1 MKKIFKI
8 LLYIIISISVLGFL
22 FIFLW
27 TKIPEF
33 KAKKEISDL
42 SKYAQKIEDIKI
54 DDQVEIIGLGE
65 ATHGNKEFQE
75 LKLDLL
81 KKLVKDANV
90 RAFALECDFSEGM
103 EIDSYVKSG
112 KFQKNPS
119 KIFSFT
125 IYHTNEMNDLINW
138 IKKYNQNHDQKI
150 SFYGFDMQNPENS
163 VKLVKDFVKKEN
175 IDFDIKSLEILEEDK
190 ISIKDP
196 KMKILEE
203 NLKKLNEKLD
213 ENTKEKRLIE
223 NILSSFPYYNMV
235 GDYVKS
241 SEYRD
246 KKMAENISWIK
257 DYEKNSRIMITGH
270 NGHIGKKEALYKN
283 MGENLLEKYKKS
295 YFPIGTD
302 FYKTKV
308 NIKTMQKNQR
318 TIQKFISA
326 DPFAYAAKNY
336 KNSYYLDFSK
346 VEDGDSKNL
355 LDSKIK
361 MGSLGEGYTW
371 VMKFVPYSYI
381 IEKSPKEIFDS
392 MIFVYQAS
400 PIEIIEN

>member
-75 LKLDLL
+75 LKLTLL
-81 KKLVKDANV
+81 KKLVKDENV

-119 KIFSFT
+119 KIFSFP

-138 IKKYNQNHDQKI
+138 IKKYNQKHDQKI
-150 SFYGFDMQNPENS
+150 SFYGFDMQNPEKS
-163 VKLVKDFVKKEN
+163 VKLLKDFVKKEN
-175 IDFDIKSLEILEEDK
+175 IDFDIKSLDVLEKDN

-196 KMKILEE
+196 EMKILEK
-203 NLKKLNEKLD
+203 NLKKLNEKL
-213 ENTKEKRLIE
+213 EKNTKEKRLIE
-223 NILSSFPYYNMV
+223 NILSSFPYYKMV
-235 GDYVKS
+235 DDYVKS

-246 KKMAENISWIK
+246 KKMAENVSWIK
-257 DYEKNSRIMITGH
+257 DYEKNSRIMIAGH
-270 NGHIGKKEALYKN
+270 NGHIGKKELMYKN
-283 MGENLLEKYKKS
+283 MGENLLE
-295 YFPIGTD
+295 
-302 FYKTKV
+302 
-308 NIKTMQKNQR
+308 
-318 TIQKFISA
+318 
-326 DPFAYAAKNY
+326 
-336 KNSYYLDFSK
+336 
-346 VEDGDSKNL
+346 
-355 LDSKIK
+355 
-361 MGSLGEGYTW
+361 
-371 VMKFVPYSYI
+371 
-381 IEKSPKEIFDS
+381 
-392 MIFVYQAS
+392 
-400 PIEIIEN
+400 

>member
-8 LLYIIISISVLGFL
+8 LLYIIISISILGFL

-27 TKIPEF
+27 TKIPEI

-42 SKYAQKIEDIKI
+42 NKYAQKIEDIKI
-54 DDQVEIIGLGE
+54 DDKVEIIGLGE

-75 LKLDLL
+75 LKLTLL

-196 KMKILEE
+196 KMKVLEE
-203 NLKKLNEKLD
+203 NLKKLNEKL
-213 ENTKEKRLIE
+213 EKNTKEKRLIE
-223 NILSSFPYYNMV
+223 NILSSFPYYRMV
-235 GDYVKS
+235 DDYVKS

-257 DYEKNSRIMITGH
+257 DYEKNSRIMIAGH
-270 NGHIGKKEALYKN
+270 NGHIGKKESMYKN

-295 YFPIGTD
+295 YFTIGTD

-326 DPFAYAAKNY
+326 DPFAYQAKNY

-346 VEDGDSKNL
+346 VKDGDCKNL

-371 VMKFVPYSYI
+371 VMKFVPYSYR

-392 MIFVYQAS
+392 MIFVYETH
-400 PIEIIEN
+400 PIQIIEN

>member
-8 LLYIIISISVLGFL
+8 LLYIIISISILEFL

-42 SKYAQKIEDIKI
+42 GKYAQKIEDIKI

-75 LKLDLL
+75 LKLDIL

-125 IYHTNEMNDLINW
+125 IYHTNQMNDLINW

-163 VKLVKDFVKKEN
+163 VKLLKDFVKKEN
-175 IDFDIKSLEILEEDK
+175 IDFDIKSLDVLEKDN

-196 KMKILEE
+196 KMKVLEE
-203 NLKKLNEKLD
+203 NLKKLNEKL
-213 ENTKEKRLIE
+213 EKNTKEKRLIE
-223 NILSSFPYYNMV
+223 NILSSFPYYKMV
-235 GDYVKS
+235 DDYVKS

-246 KKMAENISWIK
+246 EKMAENISWIK
-257 DYEKNSRIMITGH
+257 DYEKNSRIMIAGH

-326 DPFAYAAKNY
+326 DPFAYQAKNY

-346 VEDGDSKNL
+346 VKDGDCKNL

-371 VMKFVPYSYI
+371 VMKFIPYSYR
-381 IEKSPKEIFDS
+381 IENSPKEIFDS
-392 MIFVYQAS
+392 MIFVYEAN
-400 PIEIIEN
+400 PIKNIEN

>member
-33 KAKKEISDL
+33 KVKKEISDL
-42 SKYAQKIEDIKI
+42 GKYAQKIEDIKI

-75 LKLDLL
+75 LKLTLL
-81 KKLVKDANV
+81 KKLVKDENV

-119 KIFSFT
+119 KIFSFP
-125 IYHTNEMNDLINW
+125 IYHTNQMNDLINW

-163 VKLVKDFVKKEN
+163 VKLLKDFVKKEN
-175 IDFDIKSLEILEEDK
+175 IDFDIKSLDILEKDN

-196 KMKILEE
+196 KIKILEE
-203 NLKKLNEKLD
+203 NLKKLDEKLD

-223 NILSSFPYYNMV
+223 NILSSFPYYKMV
-235 GDYVKS
+235 DDYVKS

-246 KKMAENISWIK
+246 KKMAENVSWIK
-257 DYEKNSRIMITGH
+257 DYEKNSRIMIAGH
-270 NGHIGKKEALYKN
+270 NGHIGKKESMYKN

-326 DPFAYAAKNY
+326 DPFAYQAKNY
-336 KNSYYLDFSK
+336 NNSYYLDFSK
-346 VEDGDSKNL
+346 VKDGDCKNI

-361 MGSLGEGYTW
+361 MGSLGEGYTPI
-371 VMKFVPYSYI
+371 MKFIPYSYR
-381 IEKSPKEIFDS
+381 IENSPKEIFDS
-392 MIFVYQAS
+392 LIFGYETS

>member
-8 LLYIIISISVLGFL
+8 LLYIIISILILGFL

-27 TKIPEF
+27 TKIPEI

-75 LKLDLL
+75 LKLTLL

-119 KIFSFT
+119 KIFSFP
-125 IYHTNEMNDLINW
+125 IYHTKEMNNLINW
-138 IKKYNQNHDQKI
+138 IKKYNQNHEQKI
-150 SFYGFDMQNPENS
+150 SFYGFDVQNPEKS
-163 VKLVKDFVKKEN
+163 VKLVKKFVKKEN

-196 KMKILEE
+196 KMKVLEE
-203 NLKKLNEKLD
+203 NLKKLNEKL
-213 ENTKEKRLIE
+213 EKNTKEKRLIE
-223 NILSSFPYYNMV
+223 NILSSFPYYKMV
-235 GDYVKS
+235 DDYVKS

-246 KKMAENISWIK
+246 KKMAENVSWIK
-257 DYEKNSRIMITGH
+257 DYEKNSRIMIAGH
-270 NGHIGKKEALYKN
+270 NGHIGKKESMYKN
-283 MGENLLEKYKKS
+283 MGENLLGEYEKS
-295 YFPIGTD
+295 YLTIGTD

-336 KNSYYLDFSK
+336 NNSYYLDFSK

-361 MGSLGEGYTW
+361 MGSLGEGYTPI
-371 VMKFVPYSYI
+371 MKFVPYSYR
-381 IEKSPKEIFDS
+381 IENSPKEIFDS
-392 MIFVYQAS
+392 MIFVYETH

>member
-1 MKKIFKI
+1 M
-8 LLYIIISISVLGFL
+8 
-22 FIFLW
+22 W

-33 KAKKEISDL
+33 KAKEEISDL
-42 SKYAQKIEDIKI
+42 GQYAQKIEDIKI

-150 SFYGFDMQNPENS
+150 SFYGFDMQNPEKS
-163 VKLVKDFVKKEN
+163 VKLLKDFVKKEN

-213 ENTKEKRLIE
+213 KNTKEKRLIE
-223 NILSSFPYYNMV
+223 NILSSFPYYKMV
-235 GDYVKS
+235 DDYVKS

-246 KKMAENISWIK
+246 KKMAENVSWIK
-257 DYEKNSRIMITGH
+257 DYEKNSRIMIAGH
-270 NGHIGKKEALYKN
+270 NGHIGKKESMYKN
-283 MGENLLEKYKKS
+283 MGENLSEKYKKS

-326 DPFAYAAKNY
+326 DPFAYQAKNY

-346 VEDGDSKNL
+346 VKDGDCKNL

-371 VMKFVPYSYI
+371 VMKFVPYSYR

-392 MIFVYQAS
+392 MIFVYEAN

>member
-22 FIFLW
+22 LIFLW

-42 SKYAQKIEDIKI
+42 GKYARKIEDIKI

-75 LKLDLL
+75 LKLTLL
-81 KKLVKDANV
+81 KKLVKDENV

-119 KIFSFT
+119 KIFSFP
-125 IYHTNEMNDLINW
+125 IYNTNQMNDLINW

-150 SFYGFDMQNPENS
+150 SFYGFDMQNPEKS

-196 KMKILEE
+196 KMKVLEE
-203 NLKKLNEKLD
+203 NLKKLNEKL
-213 ENTKEKRLIE
+213 EKNTKEKRLIE
-223 NILSSFPYYNMV
+223 NILSSFPYYKMV
-235 GDYVKS
+235 DDYVKS

-246 KKMAENISWIK
+246 KKMAENVSWIK
-257 DYEKNSRIMITGH
+257 DYEKNSRIMIAGH
-270 NGHIGKKEALYKN
+270 NGHIGKKESMYKN
-283 MGENLLEKYKKS
+283 MGENLSEKYKKS

-336 KNSYYLDFSK
+336 NNSYYLDFSK
-346 VEDGDSKNL
+346 VKDGDSKNI

-361 MGSLGEGYTW
+361 MGSLGEGYTPI
-371 VMKFVPYSYI
+371 MKFIPYSYR
-381 IEKSPKEIFDS
+381 IENSPKEIFDA
-392 MIFVYQAS
+392 MIFVYETH
-400 PIEIIEN
+400 PIKIIEN

>member
-8 LLYIIISISVLGFL
+8 LLYIIISISILGFL

-27 TKIPEF
+27 TKIPEI

-42 SKYAQKIEDIKI
+42 RKYAQKIEDIKI

-75 LKLDLL
+75 LKLTLL

-125 IYHTNEMNDLINW
+125 IYHTNEMNNLINW

-163 VKLVKDFVKKEN
+163 VKLLKDFVKKEN

-196 KMKILEE
+196 KMKVLEE

-213 ENTKEKRLIE
+213 KNTKEKRLIE
-223 NILSSFPYYNMV
+223 NILSSFPYYKMV
-235 GDYVKS
+235 DDYVKS

-246 KKMAENISWIK
+246 KKMAENVSWIK
-257 DYEKNSRIMITGH
+257 DYEKNSRIIIAGH
-270 NGHIGKKEALYKN
+270 NGHIGKKESMYKN
-283 MGENLLEKYKKS
+283 MGENLNEKYKKL
-295 YFPIGTD
+295 YFTIGTD

-336 KNSYYLDFSK
+336 NNFYYLDFSK
-346 VEDGDSKNL
+346 VKDGDSKNL

-361 MGSLGEGYTW
+361 MGSLGEGYTPI
-371 VMKFVPYSYI
+371 MKFIPYSYR
-381 IEKSPKEIFDS
+381 IENSPKEIFDS
-392 MIFVYQAS
+392 MIFVYETH
-400 PIEIIEN
+400 PIKIIEN

>member
-1 MKKIFKI
+1 M
-8 LLYIIISISVLGFL
+8 
-22 FIFLW
+22 W

-42 SKYAQKIEDIKI
+42 GKYAQKIEDIKI

-75 LKLDLL
+75 LKLDIL

-125 IYHTNEMNDLINW
+125 IYHTNQMNDLINW

-163 VKLVKDFVKKEN
+163 VKLLKDFVKKEN
-175 IDFDIKSLEILEEDK
+175 IDFDIKSLDVLEKDN

-196 KMKILEE
+196 KMKVLEE
-203 NLKKLNEKLD
+203 NLKKLNEKL
-213 ENTKEKRLIE
+213 EKNTKEKRLIE
-223 NILSSFPYYNMV
+223 NILSSFPYYKMV
-235 GDYVKS
+235 DDYVKS

-246 KKMAENISWIK
+246 EKMAENISWIK
-257 DYEKNSRIMITGH
+257 DYEKNSRIMIAGH

-326 DPFAYAAKNY
+326 DPFAYQAKNY

-346 VEDGDSKNL
+346 VKDGDCKNL

-371 VMKFVPYSYI
+371 VMKFIPYSYR
-381 IEKSPKEIFDS
+381 IENSPKEIFDS
-392 MIFVYQAS
+392 MIFVYEAN
-400 PIEIIEN
+400 PIKNIEN

>member
-8 LLYIIISISVLGFL
+8 FLYIIISISVLVFL

-42 SKYAQKIEDIKI
+42 EQYAQKIEDIKI

-75 LKLDLL
+75 LKLDIL

-125 IYHTNEMNDLINW
+125 IYHTNQMNDLINW

-163 VKLVKDFVKKEN
+163 VKLLKDFVKKEN
-175 IDFDIKSLEILEEDK
+175 IDFDIKSLDVLEKDN

-196 KMKILEE
+196 KMKVLEE
-203 NLKKLNEKLD
+203 NLKKLNEKL
-213 ENTKEKRLIE
+213 EKNTKEKRLIE
-223 NILSSFPYYNMV
+223 NILSSFPYYKMV
-235 GDYVKS
+235 DDYVKS

-246 KKMAENISWIK
+246 EKMAENISWIK
-257 DYEKNSRIMITGH
+257 DYEKNSRIMIAGH

-326 DPFAYAAKNY
+326 DPFAYQAKNY

-346 VEDGDSKNL
+346 VKDGDCKNL

-371 VMKFVPYSYI
+371 VMKFIPYSYR
-381 IEKSPKEIFDS
+381 IENSPKEIFDS
-392 MIFVYQAS
+392 MIFVYEAN
-400 PIEIIEN
+400 PIKNIEN

>member
-27 TKIPEF
+27 TKIPEI

-81 KKLVKDANV
+81 KKLVKDENV
-90 RAFALECDFSEGM
+90 RGFALECDFSEGM
-103 EIDSYVKSG
+103 KIDSYVKSG

-119 KIFSFT
+119 KILSFP
-125 IYHTNEMNDLINW
+125 IYHTNEMNNLINW
-138 IKKYNQNHDQKI
+138 IKKYNQNHDEKI

-163 VKLVKDFVKKEN
+163 IKLLKDFVKKEN

-196 KMKILEE
+196 KMKVLEE

-213 ENTKEKRLIE
+213 KNTKEKRLIE
-223 NILSSFPYYNMV
+223 NIISSFPYYKMV
-235 GDYVKS
+235 DDYVKS

-257 DYEKNSRIMITGH
+257 DYEKNSRIMIAGH
-270 NGHIGKKEALYKN
+270 NGHIGKKESMYKN
-283 MGENLLEKYKKS
+283 MGENLNEKYKKL
-295 YFPIGTD
+295 YFTIGTD

-308 NIKTMQKNQR
+308 NIKTVQKNQR

-326 DPFAYAAKNY
+326 DPFAYGAKNY
-336 KNSYYLDFSK
+336 NNSYYLDFSK
-346 VEDGDSKNL
+346 VKDGDCKNI

-361 MGSLGEGYTW
+361 MGSLGEGYTPI
-371 VMKFVPYSYI
+371 MKFIPYSYR
-381 IEKSPKEIFDS
+381 IENSPKEIFDS
-392 MIFVYQAS
+392 MIFVYEAS
-400 PIEIIEN
+400 PIEIIED

>member
-1 MKKIFKI
+1 M
-8 LLYIIISISVLGFL
+8 
-22 FIFLW
+22 W

-42 SKYAQKIEDIKI
+42 EKYAQKIEDIKI

-75 LKLDLL
+75 LKLTLL

-90 RAFALECDFSEGM
+90 RAFALECDFSEGI

-125 IYHTNEMNDLINW
+125 IYHTNQMNDLINW

-163 VKLVKDFVKKEN
+163 VKLLKDFVKKEN
-175 IDFDIKSLEILEEDK
+175 IDFDIKSLDVLEKDN

-196 KMKILEE
+196 KMKVLEE
-203 NLKKLNEKLD
+203 NLKKLNEKL
-213 ENTKEKRLIE
+213 EKNTKEKRLIE
-223 NILSSFPYYNMV
+223 NILSSFPYYKMV
-235 GDYVKS
+235 DDYVKS

-246 KKMAENISWIK
+246 EKMAENISWIK
-257 DYEKNSRIMITGH
+257 DYEKNSRIMIAGH
-270 NGHIGKKEALYKN
+270 NGHIGKKDPMYKN
-283 MGENLLEKYKKS
+283 MGENLLEKYEKS
-295 YFPIGTD
+295 YLTIGTD

-326 DPFAYAAKNY
+326 DPFAYHAKNY

-346 VEDGDSKNL
+346 VKDGDCKNI

-361 MGSLGEGYTW
+361 MGSLGEGYTPI
-371 VMKFVPYSYI
+371 MKFIPYSYR

-392 MIFVYQAS
+392 MIFVYEAS
-400 PIEIIEN
+400 PIDIIEN

>member
-27 TKIPEF
+27 TKIPEI

-42 SKYAQKIEDIKI
+42 EQYAQKIEDIKI

-163 VKLVKDFVKKEN
+163 VKLLKDFVKKEN
-175 IDFDIKSLEILEEDK
+175 IDFDIKSLEILEEDN

-196 KMKILEE
+196 KMKVLEE

-223 NILSSFPYYNMV
+223 NILSSFPYYKMV
-235 GDYVKS
+235 DDYVKS

-257 DYEKNSRIMITGH
+257 DYEKNSRIMIAGH
-270 NGHIGKKEALYKN
+270 NGHIGKKESMYKN

-326 DPFAYAAKNY
+326 DPFAYQAKNY
-336 KNSYYLDFSK
+336 NNSYYLDFSK
-346 VEDGDSKNL
+346 VKDGDCKNL

-361 MGSLGEGYTW
+361 MGSLGEGYTPI
-371 VMKFVPYSYI
+371 MKFIPYSYR
-381 IEKSPKEIFDS
+381 IENSPKEIFDS
-392 MIFVYQAS
+392 MIFVYEAS

>member
-1 MKKIFKI
+1 M
-8 LLYIIISISVLGFL
+8 
-22 FIFLW
+22 FIFFW

-42 SKYAQKIEDIKI
+42 GKYAQKIEDIKI

-75 LKLDLL
+75 LKLTLL

-196 KMKILEE
+196 KMKVLEE

-213 ENTKEKRLIE
+213 KNTKEKRLIE
-223 NILSSFPYYNMV
+223 NILSSFPYYNMI

-257 DYEKNSRIMITGH
+257 DYEKNSRIMIAGH

-283 MGENLLEKYKKS
+283 MGENLNEKYKKS

-326 DPFAYAAKNY
+326 DPFAYQAKNY

-346 VEDGDSKNL
+346 VKDGDCKNL

-371 VMKFVPYSYI
+371 VMKFIPYSYR

-392 MIFVYQAS
+392 MIFVYEAS
-400 PIEIIEN
+400 PIDIIEN

>member
-1 MKKIFKI
+1 M
-8 LLYIIISISVLGFL
+8 
-22 FIFLW
+22 W

-33 KAKKEISDL
+33 KAEKEISDL
-42 SKYAQKIEDIKI
+42 GQYAKKIQDIKI

-138 IKKYNQNHDQKI
+138 IKKYNQNHDEKI

-175 IDFDIKSLEILEEDK
+175 IDFDIKSLEILEEEK

-196 KMKILEE
+196 KMKVLEE
-203 NLKKLNEKLD
+203 NLKKLNEKL
-213 ENTKEKRLIE
+213 EKNTKEKRLIE
-223 NILSSFPYYNMV
+223 NILSSFPYYKMV
-235 GDYVKS
+235 DDYVKS

-257 DYEKNSRIMITGH
+257 DYEKNSRIMIAGH
-270 NGHIGKKEALYKN
+270 NGHIGKKESMYKN
-283 MGENLLEKYKKS
+283 MGENLSEKYKKS
-295 YFPIGTD
+295 YLTIGTD
-302 FYKTKV
+302 FYKTRV

-318 TIQKFISA
+318 TMQKFISA

-336 KNSYYLDFSK
+336 NNSYYLDFSK
-346 VEDGDSKNL
+346 VEDGDCKNL

-371 VMKFVPYSYI
+371 VMKFVPYSYR
-381 IEKSPKEIFDS
+381 IENSPKAIFDS
-392 MIFVYQAS
+392 MIFVYETH

>member
-1 MKKIFKI
+1 M
-8 LLYIIISISVLGFL
+8 
-22 FIFLW
+22 FIFFW

-42 SKYAQKIEDIKI
+42 GKYAQKIEDIKI

-75 LKLDLL
+75 LKLTLL

-196 KMKILEE
+196 KMKVLEE

-213 ENTKEKRLIE
+213 KNTKEKRLIE
-223 NILSSFPYYNMV
+223 NILSSFPYYNMI

-257 DYEKNSRIMITGH
+257 DYEKNSRIMIAGH
-270 NGHIGKKEALYKN
+270 NGHIGKKESMYKN
-283 MGENLLEKYKKS
+283 MGENLLEKYEKS
-295 YFPIGTD
+295 YFTIGTD
-302 FYKTKV
+302 FYNTKV

-326 DPFAYAAKNY
+326 DPFAYHAKNY

-346 VEDGDSKNL
+346 VKDGDSKNL

-371 VMKFVPYSYI
+371 VMKFIPYSYR
-381 IEKSPKEIFDS
+381 IENSPKEIFDS
-392 MIFVYQAS
+392 MIFVYEAN

>member
-1 MKKIFKI
+1 MKKIFKV
-8 LLYIIISISVLGFL
+8 LLYIIISISILGFL

-33 KAKKEISDL
+33 KSKKEISDL
-42 SKYAQKIEDIKI
+42 GKYAEKIEDIKI

-150 SFYGFDMQNPENS
+150 SFYGFDMQNPEKS
-163 VKLVKDFVKKEN
+163 VKLVKDFVKKEKL
-175 IDFDIKSLEILEEDK
+175 DFDIKSLDVLEK
-190 ISIKDP
+190 NNISIKDP

-203 NLKKLNEKLD
+203 NLKKLNEKL
-213 ENTKEKRLIE
+213 EKNTKEKRLIE
-223 NILSSFPYYNMV
+223 NIISSFPYYRMV
-235 GDYVKS
+235 DDYVKS

-246 KKMAENISWIK
+246 KKMAENVSWIK
-257 DYEKNSRIMITGH
+257 DYEKNSRIMIAGH
-270 NGHIGKKEALYKN
+270 NGHIGKKESMYKN

-295 YFPIGTD
+295 YFTIGTD

-326 DPFAYAAKNY
+326 DPFAYEAKNH

-346 VEDGDSKNL
+346 VKDGDSKNL

-361 MGSLGEGYTW
+361 MGSLGEGYTI
-371 VMKFVPYSYI
+371 VMKFVPYSYR

-392 MIFVYQAS
+392 MIFVYETH
-400 PIEIIEN
+400 PIQIIEN